1 MILTIDKFH
10 NCLKA
15 NKLKWVFPVRKRPKR
30 SNPQE
35 LSKYKK
41 IMSKKLIRFDWAVK
55 KLLRNKANFVVLE
68 GFLSELLFEDIK
80 IQKIL
85 ESEGNQESTEDKFNR
100 VDILTQNSKKEL
112 VIVEI
117 QNTYEIDYFHRM
129 VYGAAKALTEN
140 LNLGQ
145 PYSEIKKVISINIV
159 YFDLGQG
166 KDYVYRGTTNFQG
179 LHEKDLL
186 QLSAKQKDILTKQNV
201 SDIFPEYY
209 IIKVNQF
216 NDVAKDT
223 LDEWIYFFKNSEVKD
238 EFKAKGLA
246 EAKEV
251 LDIMR
256 LDKEQ
261 QYGYNR
267 YLDYLHV
274 KASEA
279 FSLKIEAEEKV
290 RKDEKHKISVEIAV
304 KLLQSQLSDEDI
316 ASYTDLTVGQIEHLR
331 NEKE

>member
-1 MILTIDKFH
+1 
-10 NCLKA
+10 
-15 NKLKWVFPVRKRPKR
+15 
-30 SNPQE
+30 
-35 LSKYKK
+35 
-41 IMSKKLIRFDWAVK
+41 MSKILIRFDWAVK

-68 GFLSELLFEDIK
+68 GFLSELLFDTIK
-80 IQKIL
+80 IEKIL
-85 ESEGNQESTEDKFNR
+85 ESEGNQETDEDKYNR
-100 VDILTQNSKKEL
+100 VDILTQNSKNEL
-112 VIVEI
+112 VIIEI

-129 VYGAAKALTEN
+129 AYGAAKALTEN
-140 LNLGQ
+140 LSVGQ
-145 PYSEIKKVISINIV
+145 TYSEIKKVISINIV

-166 KDYVYRGTTNFQG
+166 KDYVYKGNTNFQG

-186 QLSAKQKDILTKQNV
+186 QLSSRQKRTFVKQSV
-201 SDIFPEYY
+201 ADIFPEYY

-216 NDVAKDT
+216 NDIAKDT
-223 LDEWIYFFKNSEVKD
+223 LDEWVYFLKNNEVKD

-251 LDIMR
+251 LDVMR
-256 LDKEQ
+256 LNKEQ

-279 FSLKIEAEEKV
+279 LSLQIEAEERV
-290 RKDEKHKISVEIAV
+290 RKDEKYKNSTEIAN
-304 KLLQSQLSDEDI
+304 KLLQSPLSNEEI
-316 ASYTDLTVGQIEHLR
+316 ANYTGLTVEQIEQLR

>member
-1 MILTIDKFH
+1 MG
-10 NCLKA
+10 
-15 NKLKWVFPVRKRPKR
+15 
-30 SNPQE
+30 
-35 LSKYKK
+35 
-41 IMSKKLIRFDWAVK
+41 KKLIRFDWAVK

-68 GFLSELLFEDIK
+68 GFLSELLFDNIK
-80 IQKIL
+80 IEKIL
-85 ESEGNQESTEDKFNR
+85 ESEGNQETDDDKYNR
-100 VDILTQNSKKEL
+100 VDILTQNSKNEL
-112 VIVEI
+112 VIIEI

-129 VYGAAKALTEN
+129 AYGTSKALSEH
-140 LNLGQ
+140 LSLGQ
-145 PYSEIKKVISINIV
+145 AYSEIKKVISINVV

-166 KDYVYRGTTNFQG
+166 KDYVYKGKTNFEG
-179 LHEKDLL
+179 LHEKDTL
-186 QLSAKQKDILTKQNV
+186 QLSTQQKMTFAKKEV

-216 NDVAKDT
+216 NDIAKDT
-223 LDEWIYFFKNSEVKD
+223 LDEWIYFLKNSEVKD

-267 YLDYLHV
+267 YLDYLHL

-279 FSLKIEAEEKV
+279 LSLQAEVEEKV
-290 RKDEKHKISVEIAV
+290 RKNEKLEIAK
-304 KLLQSQLSDEDI
+304 KLIKRNLTNAEIAED
-316 ASYTDLTVGQIEHLR
+316 TGLTFEQVEALR
-331 NEKE
+331 TPKA